1 MNLVAK
7 IILLVFLNSIAQRL
21 FSQTTEKPVNS
32 DPEIVLMTKYVEAIK
47 TNTPV
52 QLDSVLNPYLQQQ
65 FRLLPDKAV
74 FFSGYDPYFY
84 WFRFYIN
91 NSDTLPLQLYI
102 LMGPIGERDA
112 ELFQSDNGKW
122 KSCGK
127 NGNQYRLADR
137 AHYYPHTVFPLTLR
151 PSSTDTFYM
160 RMDEKGNF
168 KTFAFALVHPQKLK
182 KIESRVYF
190 LFGIMIGI
198 LLLFAALNVYLFFSL
213 KDKMHAWYSLYNVS
227 LIFLLM
233 KNEGLDQQFLGLDSE
248 TAYRLSPIVG
258 IGAVTIFLLVHVVQL
273 FLNNIPG
280 KSFIHRLT
288 IFIKFNILISAI
300 SHFII
305 FYLSPGYRVEE
316 VVFEWANK
324 STIAGVLII
333 LVNCVVSFSKG
344 FKPALFILAGS
355 LVFLLGSMER
365 LLVIS
370 TPTYMFPPSLFQ
382 TGMVIEAGII
392 SFALMYRYNLFKK
405 EKESLA
411 LELEKRRSEAGKEV
425 LLAQET
431 ERKRI
436 AEDLHDELGSSL
448 AALKLKL
455 QKITLPNSELRDILY
470 TVDKASDDTRNI
482 AHNLMPPEF
491 EKTSLK
497 DLLSS
502 YYSKLNTETIINFT
516 FHSFGSNHHFSK
528 EEELVVYRIIME
540 LTNNI
545 LKHSEATDAVIQ
557 LIYYEGYLEL
567 MAEDNGKGVKQRK
580 GDGIGL
586 KNTRSRVNYLSG
598 TLQIDSHNG
607 TTIIIQIP
615 YKDK

>member
-1 MNLVAK
+1 MNSVSK
-7 IILLVFLNSIAQRL
+7 IILLTILNSPVL
-21 FSQTTEKPVNS
+21 SLYSQTAKRSINS
-32 DPEIVLMTKYVEAIK
+32 DPEIVVMTKYVEAVK

-52 QLDSVLNPYLQQQ
+52 PLDSVLNPSLQQQ
-65 FRLLPDKAV
+65 FRLLPDKPV
-74 FFSGYDPYFY
+74 FFSGYDPYYY
-84 WFRFYIN
+84 WLRFFIN
-91 NSDTLPLQLYI
+91 NNDTLPRQLFI

-127 NGNQYRLADR
+127 SGNKYRLANR

-151 PSSTDTFYM
+151 PSFTDTFYM
-160 RMDEKGNF
+160 RMDQKGNF

-190 LFGIMIGI
+190 LFGFMIGI

-258 IGAVTIFLLVHVVQL
+258 VGAVTILLLVHVVQL
-273 FLNNIPG
+273 FLNNINRE
-280 KSFIHRLT
+280 SFIYRLT

-300 SHFII
+300 IHIII
-305 FYLSPGYRVEE
+305 FYQRPGYQIEE
-316 VVFEWANK
+316 AAFEWANK

-333 LVNCVVSFSKG
+333 PINCIVSFLKG
-344 FKPALFILAGS
+344 FKPAMFMLAGS
-355 LVFLLGSMER
+355 LIFLLGSMER
-365 LLVIS
+365 LLVMS
-370 TPTYMFPPSLFQ
+370 TPTYLFPPSVFEV
-382 TGMVIEAGII
+382 GMVVEAGII

-405 EKESLA
+405 EKERLA
-411 LELEKRRSEAGKEV
+411 LELEKKRSEAGTEV
-425 LLAQET
+425 LIAQEN

-455 QKITLPNSELRDILY
+455 QKTGLSNTELKDILY
-470 TVDKASDDTRNI
+470 TIDKASDDTRNI

-491 EKTSLK
+491 EKTSLEN
-497 DLLSS
+497 LLSS
-502 YYSKLNTETIINFT
+502 YYSKLNSETTINFT
-516 FHSFGSNHHFSK
+516 FHSSGSNHHFSK
-528 EEELVVYRIIME
+528 EEELIVYRIIME

-545 LKHSEATDAVIQ
+545 FKHSQATEAAIQ
-557 LIYYEGYLEL
+557 LIYYEDYLEL
-567 MAEDNGKGVKQRK
+567 MAEDNGKGIKLQK

-586 KNTRSRVNYLSG
+586 KNTMSRVNYLNG
-598 TLQIDSHNG
+598 TLQIDSNNG
-607 TTIIIQIP
+607 TTIMIQIP
-615 YKDK
+615 YKNK